1 MKQLLVAEDQ
11 RRIEVP
17 DVGMMAAVDLG
28 SNTFKLIVAE
38 FSHGQ
43 LRIVD
48 RLREVVRLAS
58 GLDEQSNLDQES
70 QQRALE
76 CLARF
81 GERLRDFPSER
92 VRAVGT
98 NTLRKARDSERF
110 LMQAS
115 DLLGHEIDIISG
127 IEEARLIFVGV
138 SQSLSVIAGN
148 HLIFDIGGGST
159 ELAAG
164 KAYQPGRLES
174 LNVGCVGMTQRFF
187 PGGEITAQRF
197 NKART
202 AVRLELRPVAHYYRE
217 RAWDRV
223 AGASGTIRCA
233 VEICRE
239 LGLIETNLTS
249 TALES
254 LITLMV
260 EQGKISSLDLPGLS
274 EQRVP
279 AIVGGLA
286 ILIEIMRGL
295 NIQELVVAQ
304 GALREGIMYDLV
316 GRLGDEDSRVRTVR
330 AMESRYHVDQEQ
342 AARVELTATSLL
354 DQVSENWKLAQPT
367 FRKLLGWSA
376 RLHEIGLDIAH
387 SHYHQ
392 HSAYLLRHADMPGFN
407 QNEQRVLA
415 CLVGAHRRKFA
426 GEKLADNLPKSWS
439 KSVQRLAILLRLA
452 TLFNRSRSYEF
463 PEVLRITA
471 KKHEITLS
479 LSEEWLQNNPLSLA
493 DLEGEQNYLKAVGFS
508 LRFRAVNTP

>member
-239 LGLIETNLTS
+239 LG
-249 TALES
+249 
-254 LITLMV
+254 
-260 EQGKISSLDLPGLS
+260 
-274 EQRVP
+274 R
-279 AIVGGLA
+279 
-286 ILIEIMRGL
+286 MRP
-295 NIQELVVAQ
+295 
-304 GALREGIMYDLV
+304 
-316 GRLGDEDSRVRTVR
+316 S
-330 AMESRYHVDQEQ
+330 
-342 AARVELTATSLL
+342 
-354 DQVSENWKLAQPT
+354 QVN
-367 FRKLLGWSA
+367 G
-376 RLHEIGLDIAH
+376 
-387 SHYHQ
+387 
-392 HSAYLLRHADMPGFN
+392 
-407 QNEQRVLA
+407 
-415 CLVGAHRRKFA
+415 
-426 GEKLADNLPKSWS
+426 
-439 KSVQRLAILLRLA
+439 
-452 TLFNRSRSYEF
+452 
-463 PEVLRITA
+463 
-471 KKHEITLS
+471 
-479 LSEEWLQNNPLSLA
+479 
-493 DLEGEQNYLKAVGFS
+493 
-508 LRFRAVNTP
+508 